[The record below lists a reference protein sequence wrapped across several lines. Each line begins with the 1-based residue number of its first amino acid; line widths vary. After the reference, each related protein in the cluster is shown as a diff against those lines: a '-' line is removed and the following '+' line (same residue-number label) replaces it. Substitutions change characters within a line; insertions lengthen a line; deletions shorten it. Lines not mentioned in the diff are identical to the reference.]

1 MADGQNPTNRQLS
14 IGFILADRFT
24 LTAFS
29 SFVDVLRLAADAGD
43 SSRPIRCKWR
53 ILSPDL
59 EPVYASCGL
68 RIHPDDRFGDPR
80 DYDYIVVVGGLVEHI
95 ETKNTEYTKFLQR
108 AAAARVPLVGL
119 CTGSFILHD
128 AGLMDGYKCCVSWFH
143 RADFL
148 ERFEGLEPVSDQ
160 IYVVDRDRLT
170 CSGGS
175 SAAHLAAFIVE
186 KHIGRRYARKS
197 LSILIVDEVF
207 DSGKAQPNLPLQLS
221 TNDNQLQRALIIMQQ
236 NLENGIKISN
246 LASALSLSRRTLEGR
261 FRKEFGATPLEVM
274 NLIRLE
280 KAKQLL
286 TNSQVSISQVSLS
299 AGFCDSS
306 HMYKVFM
313 QKEGRSPSDYR
324 KNAH

>member
-1 MADGQNPTNRQLS
+1 MADGQTPSNRQLS

-59 EPVYASCGL
+59 EPVHASCGL
-68 RIHPDDRFGDPR
+68 RIYPEDRFGDPK
-80 DYDYIVVVGGLVEHI
+80 DFDYIVVVGGLVEHI
-95 ETKNTEYTKFLQR
+95 ESKNIEFNKFLQK

-148 ERFEGLEPVSDQ
+148 ERFEGLEPVSDR

-197 LSILIVDEVF
+197 LSILIVDEVY
-207 DSGKAQPNLPLQLS
+207 DGGKAQPNLPLQLS
-221 TNDNQLQRALIIMQQ
+221 TQDNLLQRALVIMQQ
-236 NLENGIKISN
+236 NLENGIKISD
-246 LASALSLSRRTLEGR
+246 LASTLRMSRRTLEGR
-261 FRKEFGATPLEVM
+261 FKKELGLTPYEVM
-274 NLIRLE
+274 NLIRVE
-280 KAKQLL
+280 KAKDLL
-286 TNSQVSISQVSLS
+286 INTQDSVSEISLS
-299 AGFCDSS
+299 TGFCDSS

-313 QKEGRSPSDYR
+313 QREGRPPSAFR
-324 KNAH
+324 KQAS